1 MKNNNKIL
9 YISIAILVLAIG
21 IAFGTYA
28 YYQTTISG
36 TISGNV
42 ASWSFT
48 ANDQSNTLA
57 LDFGALYPGK
67 SGTYNLELS
76 AKNSDLDIY
85 YEFIVHLEY
94 PYIITD
100 HLYFDAAYTK
110 GPNQNGN
117 AYVGM
122 YGTISAGET
131 ITIPLY
137 YNWPYA
143 GDDAE
148 YEADGSLIT
157 SNITIVARQLT
168 AYTGTIPMN
177 LFDLDL
183 VTYNNSNNYEIKL
196 IDCSSDEFGYGC
208 LSWNKNGYS
217 FESINSTSGYIKV
230 K

>member
-42 ASWSFT
+42 ASWSFK
-48 ANDQSNTLA
+48 ANNQSSTFS
-57 LDFGALYPGK
+57 LDFGSLYPGK
-67 SGTYNLELS
+67 TGTYNVVLS
-76 AKNSDLDIY
+76 AEDSELDVY
-85 YEFIVHLEY
+85 YEFIIHQAQLL
-94 PYIITD
+94 TD

-110 GPNQNGN
+110 GPNENGN
-117 AYVGM
+117 GYVGM

-137 YNWPYA
+137 YNWPYD
-143 GDDAE
+143 GDDYE
-148 YEADGSLIT
+148 YKADGSLIT
-157 SNITIVARQLT
+157 ENITIMAQQLT
-168 AYTGTIPMN
+168 AYSGTLPMN
-177 LFDLDL
+177 LLNL
-183 VTYNNSNNYEIKL
+183 SVVTYNNFDDYEIKPIL
-196 IDCSSDEFGYGC
+196 CMVDSYGYGC
-208 LSWNKNGYS
+208 EGWGQFRYS
-217 FESINSTSGYIKV
+217 FEAKDTTSGYIK